1 MLGAGGA
8 GGAGGVYQP
17 FVLKEGCKIHALSP
31 VQREAED
38 ALTATDDSGIVV
50 LPCGGGKT
58 ALFVRAALR
67 TPGLVLFLSIN
78 ALGVERIVQE
88 IQENTSVSGA
98 NLCVYTSERRDKY
111 NDLHCFFCSTYTMF
125 AANKDGRRAESTSA
139 VRKFV
144 KQTLWDLII
153 FDEVQHAPADTFRP
167 LVQELKAKRK
177 LGFTGT
183 LVRMHMSASEE
194 QAVRSGSLS
203 RTDAMEDHF
212 RFVGRI
218 LFRRKCTDLERDGHI
233 ARVRLQCI
241 TTPMTPAFA
250 LAHAESTGTTKKYVG
265 SLHPNKLMAT
275 WMLANMHVRL
285 GHTVVIFVEYHLHA
299 NVLHEI
305 FDRDRWGV
313 LSGAVVDDTATT
325 QTTAQNQQVLEAFNS
340 RRLDGIISTPI
351 GDTGLNMDHED
362 FRCVIVFSAHGGGAG
377 ALQRLGRVNRIGEW
391 HKPAADGENE
401 WSAAATRAERL
412 QTQKEAYYYE
422 IVTPNTEEEGAAERR
437 AAQFEDDGYAV
448 RKVPF
453 DQLQLAL
460 GGLDMPACP
469 CASPEAHEG
478 LLYAVLTQDGRNQA
492 ESEGRRAGR
501 AHLKAHATLV
511 RAKEDQAKSSKNP
524 LFRNRAL
531 KAAGVLK
538 KQRAAVK
545 VEAKERRT
553 SAIQQTQVGEAAA
566 RVLALAGI
574 GPERQAEL
582 AALCLDQETD
592 QEIEQEAGASSD
604 DDSDDDASSGA
615 GDAHA

>member
-8 GGAGGVYQP
+8 YRP
-17 FVLKEGCKIHALSP
+17 FVLKEGCKIRTLSP
-31 VQREAED
+31 VQQQAED

-78 ALGVERIVQE
+78 ALGVERIVEE
-88 IQENTSVSGA
+88 IQENTSVGGT

-111 NDLHCFFCSTYTMF
+111 NDLHCFFCTTYTMF
-125 AANKDGRRAESTSA
+125 ANNKDGRRAESTSA

-144 KQTLWDLII
+144 KQTLWDLIV

-218 LFRRKCTDLERDGHI
+218 LFRRKCAELERDGHI
-233 ARVRLQCI
+233 ARVRLQRI
-241 TTPMTPAFA
+241 ATPMTPAFA
-250 LAHAESTGTTKKYVG
+250 VAHAESAGTTKKYVG
-265 SLHPNKLMAT
+265 SLHPNKLLAT

-299 NVLHEI
+299 NVLHEL

-325 QTTAQNQQVLEAFNS
+325 QTTAQNQQVLEAFNA

-377 ALQRLGRVNRIGEW
+377 ALQRLGRVNRIAAW
-391 HKPAADGENE
+391 HKPAAGGD
-401 WSAAATRAERL
+401 AARAERL

-422 IVTPNTEEEGAAERR
+422 VVTPNTEEEGAAERR

-448 RKVPF
+448 HRVALE
-453 DQLQLAL
+453 QLQLAL

-478 LLYAVLTQDGRNQA
+478 LLYTVLTQDGRNQA

-501 AHLKAHATLV
+501 AHVKAHASLV
-511 RAKEDQAKSSKNP
+511 RAKEGQAKATKNP
-524 LFRNRAL
+524 LFRSRAL
-531 KAAGVLK
+531 KAAGALK
-538 KQRAAVK
+538 KQRTAVK
-545 VEAKERRT
+545 AEAKERRA
-553 SAIQQTQVGEAAA
+553 SAIEQTQVGEATA

-574 GPERQAEL
+574 GPARQAEL
-582 AALCLDQETD
+582 AALCLDQEIV
-592 QEIEQEAGASSD
+592 QAGGSSD
-604 DDSDDDASSGA
+604 GDSDGSSGA
-615 GDAHA
+615 GDAHT

>member
-8 GGAGGVYQP
+8 YRP
-17 FVLKEGCKIHALSP
+17 FVLKAGCKIHTLSP
-31 VQREAED
+31 VQQQAED
-38 ALTATDDSGIVV
+38 ALIATDDSGIVV

-78 ALGVERIVQE
+78 ALGVERIVEE
-88 IQENTSVSGA
+88 IQENTSVGGT

-111 NDLHCFFCSTYTMF
+111 NDLHCFFCTTYTMF
-125 AANKDGRRAESTSA
+125 ANNKDGRRAESTNA

-144 KQTLWDLII
+144 KQTQWDLIV

-194 QAVRSGSLS
+194 QAVRSGSRS

-218 LFRRKCTDLERDGHI
+218 LFRRKCAELEREGHI
-233 ARVRLQCI
+233 ARVRLQRI
-241 TTPMTPAFA
+241 ATPMTPAFA
-250 LAHAESTGTTKKYVG
+250 VAHAESAGTTKKYAG

-299 NVLHEI
+299 NVLHEL

-325 QTTAQNQQVLEAFNS
+325 QTTAQNQQVLEAFNA

-377 ALQRLGRVNRIGEW
+377 ALQRLGRVNRIAAW
-391 HKPAADGENE
+391 HKPAAGAEGTGDAGD
-401 WSAAATRAERL
+401 AARAERL
-412 QTQKEAYYYE
+412 RTQKEAYYYE
-422 IVTPNTEEEGAAERR
+422 VVTPDTEEEGAADRR

-448 RKVPF
+448 HRVTL

-478 LLYAVLTQDGRNQA
+478 LLYTVLTQDGRNQA

-501 AHLKAHATLV
+501 AHVKAHTNLV
-511 RAKEDQAKSSKNP
+511 KAKESKAKATNNP
-524 LFRNRAL
+524 LFRSRAL
-531 KAAGVLK
+531 KAAGALK
-538 KQRAAVK
+538 KQRTAVK
-545 VEAKERRT
+545 AEAKERRT
-553 SAIQQTQVGEAAA
+553 SAIEQTQVDDATA
-566 RVLALAGI
+566 RVLARAGI

-582 AALCLDQETD
+582 AALCID
-592 QEIEQEAGASSD
+592 QEIEQEGGSSD
-604 DDSDDDASSGA
+604 SDVPSSGA
-615 GDAHA
+615 GDAHT